1 MKSSTGCWVSGGDF
15 FDRETELKV
24 LGRQIRD
31 GNHILLTGQRRMGK
45 TSIAHELGR
54 RLEAEGW
61 VFLFTD
67 VEGAS
72 SPEDLIAAIATETH
86 SVRAISSRI
95 ADKMG
100 RLIKENINEISA
112 HEFGLKIRAGLDA
125 GTWRRH
131 GERLFEEC
139 AAHNKPVLLVIDELP
154 IFLKHLISEDQG
166 EKKAVEFLS
175 WLRSVRQS
183 LAKGSPVLL
192 LSGSIGLTPLVARLG
207 IPDRIND
214 LYDFRLGPWSRET
227 CIQCFERLAEHN
239 GLPTDDG
246 VAKTVYEAL
255 GIGIPHHVQSFF
267 ARLRDFAMMKG
278 RDQVAVADVRE
289 VYRTEM
295 LGPSGQSDL
304 LHYEKRLKQGLD
316 DETFQIAMEMLAEAA
331 AQGAFTA
338 SARRCLERGYAR
350 IIPDARGRVSE
361 ALEVLVHDGYLTTNS
376 DGYGFD
382 FHLLKDWW
390 TARFRD
396 HHIPLASRFPDKDQ
410 WKPQ

>member
-1 MKSSTGCWVSGGDF
+1 MKSSTGRWVSGDNF

-31 GNHILLTGQRRMGK
+31 GNHILLTGPRRMGK
-45 TSIAHELGR
+45 TSIAHELGY

-61 VFLFTD
+61 VFLFAD

-72 SPEDLIAAIATETH
+72 SPEDVIAAIATATH
-86 SVRAISSRI
+86 PVRAISSRI
-95 ADKMG
+95 AGAMG
-100 RLIKENINEISA
+100 RFGRFIKENIDEISA
-112 HEFGLKIRAGLDA
+112 HKFGLRIRAGLDA

-131 GERLFEEC
+131 GERLFKEC

-166 EKKAVEFLS
+166 EEKAVEFLS

-239 GLPTDDG
+239 GLLTDDG
-246 VAKTVYEAL
+246 VAKTVYETL

-316 DETFQIAMEMLAEAA
+316 DETFQIAMQMLAEAA
-331 AQGAFTA
+331 TQGAFTA
-338 SARRCLERGYAR
+338 SGRRCLERGYAR
-350 IIPDARGRVSE
+350 LIPDAQDRVGE
-361 ALEVLVHDGYLTTNS
+361 ALEVLVHDGYLTPNS
-376 DGYGFD
+376 EGHAFA
-382 FHLLKDWW
+382 FRLLKDWW

-410 WKPQ
+410 